1 MQTRDEDEIRVLVV
15 DDHKAVAEAI
25 CGAMSSE
32 AGLDVRAAWSGEE
45 AVEAVEAV
53 ADGSPDV
60 ILMDVTMPGIGG
72 LEATRRIH
80 SADPEVKVIMLSA
93 HDDDLL
99 KARALE
105 AGASGYLS
113 KISPMDQLVDAVKRA
128 HNGQPLHEQ
137 EEVDRLQ
144 RRLRRRR
151 SLEESERER
160 VGRLSGRETEVL
172 QLTAEG
178 LESQAIA
185 ERLGI
190 SHATVR
196 THMANALT
204 KLGVHSKTE
213 AVVLA
218 IRHGK
223 VAADGSLA

>member
-1 MQTRDEDEIRVLVV
+1 MQTKSESIRVLVV
-15 DDHKAVAEAI
+15 DDHRAVAEAI

-32 AGLDVRAAWSGEE
+32 RGLRVQAAWSGEE
-45 AVEAVEAV
+45 AVEVV
-53 ADGSPDV
+53 QSTDPDV
-60 ILMDVTMPGIGG
+60 VLMDVTMPGIGG

-80 SADPEVKVIMLSA
+80 DAAPDVKVIMLSA

-113 KISPMDQLVDAVKRA
+113 KISPMDQLVTAVKRA
-128 HNGQPLHEQ
+128 HKGQPLHEQ

-151 SLEESERER
+151 ALEESERER
-160 VGRLSGRETEVL
+160 VGRLSARETEIL

-185 ERLGI
+185 DRLGI

-196 THMANALT
+196 THTANTLT

-223 VAADGSLA
+223 VAAEGPLL